1 MKLSAYMLTNKITP
15 RQIADLV
22 GDVSISGVI
31 KWMRDERVPR
41 PEQMRRIH
49 EVTNGEVTPN
59 DFVLPPARPLRSDER
74 MEA

>member
-1 MKLSAYMLTNKITP
+1 MKLTAYMTKNCITP

-22 GDVSISGVI
+22 GDVSLSGVV

-49 EVTNGEVTPN
+49 EVTKGEVTPN
-59 DFVLPPARPLRSDER
+59 DFVLVETRPLRADDR
-74 MEA
+74 LEA